1 MATTKKTRNNISPE
15 LQTYLDKIAA
25 KYQPNQE
32 TLRLRIENAVA
43 RYSRTQQ
50 FSDNPTRL
58 VSTLQN
64 LILEGWRFCP
74 TANASV
80 LANAKMIS
88 VYLQK
93 PDSMIEE
100 ELKALRSKVT
110 SAYSDELFSAMEAEI
125 DVLVKQAA
133 EDARQ
138 KAQAEAVAEETAM
151 RVQLRSLLAGV
162 KA

>member
-32 TLRLRIENAVA
+32 DLRRRIENAEA
-43 RYSRTQQ
+43 RYDRTQQ
-50 FSDNPTRL
+50 FSDIPARL
-58 VSTLQN
+58 VGKLQT
-64 LILEGWRFCP
+64 LILEGWRYLP
-74 TANASV
+74 AANASV
-80 LANAKMIS
+80 LANAAMIA
-88 VYLQK
+88 VYLHK
-93 PDSMIEE
+93 PESMIEE

-110 SAYSDELFSAMEAEI
+110 SAYSDDLFSKMETEI
-125 DVLVKQAA
+125 DQLMQQVA
-133 EDARQ
+133 EDAQ
-138 KAQAEAVAEETAM
+138 VKAVQQAEAEEAAM